1 MQLPSRS
8 LVLLQSTHKMT
19 TINQTIDAHIQA
31 NLERALSE
39 ISTLCAQPSV
49 SARGEGVRECS
60 ALVEDLFKRYGLL
73 TQIIETGGQP
83 VVLGFLEGASPRRL
97 MCYNHYDVQPPEP
110 LDKWTTPP
118 FQPTIRDGA
127 LYARGARDD
136 KGEIVCRLAAIDA
149 VRAAHGGTLP
159 CSIVMVAEGEEEIGS
174 PHMQAFVQQ
183 NLALLRCDGAIWE
196 EGGTDESGRHRM
208 PLGARGILAV
218 ELSVETMARDAHSGG
233 AHILPSAA
241 WRLVWTLATL
251 KDADERVLIGG
262 FYEHARGPS
271 ARDSALMALQPDP
284 TAMLQTESGAKAFLG
299 GRSGPALNEA
309 VFNPTCTIE
318 GITTGY
324 QGAGFKTVIP
334 ARASAKLDF
343 RLVMDQDPEDIFRK
357 LRAHLDA
364 AGFADVKAEWLGAM
378 WPTKAEPNDP
388 LVALAART
396 AEDVYGMPSSL
407 IPTAGGSSPIYAFSR
422 PLNIPVI
429 TAGIG
434 NMQNRQHAP
443 DEFMRLSDFVN
454 GTRHVARII
463 DGFAGL

>member
-1 MQLPSRS
+1 
-8 LVLLQSTHKMT
+8 MT
-19 TINQTIDAHIQA
+19 NPVHTAIDAHI
-31 NLERALSE
+31 RAYLDRSLQE
-39 ISTLCAQPSV
+39 IATLCAQPSV

-60 ALVEDLFKRYGLL
+60 ALVEQLFNRYGLRA
-73 TQIIETGGQP
+73 QRVETGGQP
-83 VVLGFLEGASPRRL
+83 VVLGFLDGASPRRL

-110 LDKWTTPP
+110 LDQWTTPP
-118 FQPTIRDGA
+118 FTPTVRDGA

-136 KGEIVCRLAAIDA
+136 KGEIVCRLAALDA

-174 PHMQAFVQQ
+174 PRMRQFVLDH
-183 NLALLRCDGAIWE
+183 LALLKCDGAIWE

-218 ELSVETMARDAHSGG
+218 ELTVETMARDAHSGG

-241 WRLVWTLATL
+241 WRLVRALASL
-251 KDADERVLIGG
+251 KDADERILIGG
-262 FYEHARGPS
+262 FYDDARPPS
-271 ARDSALMALQPDP
+271 ELDRKLMALQPDP
-284 TAMLQTESGAKAFLG
+284 TEMLQAESGAKAFLRG
-299 GRSGPALNEA
+299 LSGPALNEA
-309 VFNPTCTIE
+309 VFSPTCTIE

-343 RLVMDQDPEDIFRK
+343 RLVMNQDPEDIFRK

-364 AGFADVKAEWLGAM
+364 GGFEDVTAEWLGAM
-378 WPTKAEPNDP
+378 WPTKAEPDDP
-388 LVALAART
+388 LVTLAAKT
-396 AEDVYGMPSSL
+396 GEAVYGKPSSL

-422 PLNIPVI
+422 PLGIPVI

-443 DEFMRLSDFVN
+443 DEFVRIEDFVN
-454 GTRHVARII
+454 GTRHVARIM
-463 DGFAGL
+463 DGFAEL

>member
-1 MQLPSRS
+1 
-8 LVLLQSTHKMT
+8 MT
-19 TINQTIDAHIQA
+19 SFTNTIDSHIQA
-31 NLERALSE
+31 NLERSLSE

-60 ALVEDLFKRYGLL
+60 ALVEALFKRFGLR

-118 FQPTIRDGA
+118 FTPTIRDGA

-174 PHMQAFVQQ
+174 PHMKDFGLQ
-183 NLALLRCDGAIWE
+183 NLELLRCDGAIWE

-233 AHILPSAA
+233 AHILPNAA
-241 WRLVWTLATL
+241 WRLIRALNTL
-251 KDADERVLIGG
+251 KDGDEHILIDG
-262 FYEHARGPS
+262 FYERAWPPS
-271 ARDSALMALQPDP
+271 DLDRQLLALQPDP
-284 TAMLQTESGAKAFLG
+284 TEMLRTETGVKTFLG
-299 GRSGPALNEA
+299 GLHGPALNKA

-343 RLVMDQDPEDIFRK
+343 RLVMEQDPEDIFAK
-357 LRAHLDA
+357 LRRHLDA
-364 AGFADVKAEWLGAM
+364 QGFEDVKAEWLGAM
-378 WPTKAEPNDP
+378 WPTKAAPDDP
-388 LVALAART
+388 LVALAAR
-396 AEDVYGMPSSL
+396 AGEEVYGQPSSL
-407 IPTAGGSSPIYAFSR
+407 IPTAGGSSPIYAFAR
-422 PLNIPVI
+422 PLKIPVI

-443 DEFMRLSDFVN
+443 DEFVRIADFVN
-454 GTRHVARII
+454 GTRHVARIME
-463 DGFAGL
+463 GFAGLA